1 MCGHAGPVCREL
13 SGLPGRVTKLRSLGV
28 ALFHGRCSRAAGVLW
43 RGHIQLPRGLPGSV
57 MSGRGERRGRNHR
70 GQGDGSK
77 KFLHRIFS
85 RRDRCRP
92 NFGAEADCSHFRYA
106 AYGEMRTPMPLD

>member
-1 MCGHAGPVCREL
+1 MCSHASSVSREL
-13 SGLPGRVTKLRSLGV
+13 SGLPGGVTKLRSLGV
-28 ALFHGRCSRAAGVLW
+28 ALFHGRCSCAASVLR

-70 GQGDGSK
+70 GQGDGGK
-77 KFLHRIFS
+77 KFLHLIS
-85 RRDRCRP
+85 PVKIRCRP
-92 NFGAEADCSHFRYA
+92 NSGAEADRSHFCYA